1 MKPTAAWIALLSLL
15 ALTGCES
22 MKGAMGKMKEGA
34 STAKS
39 EAESNLA
46 AAQEGEVNRRNRIDG
61 ETVAAGGGAAA
72 ASTSSTSSASGESG
86 SASADAPPTDSSDD
100 VAVEEAVSESETTAP
115 AAGSESYDMAAMA
128 LANCE
133 KPSNTPEQADLGGDQ
148 RHPWSDAEKG
158 WFLRVRMAQ
167 GMETTTEVKDVTERC
182 YLSEV
187 KMYMNGGLMSCQ
199 LAWQPRFY
207 APVDPTEP
215 QEIPEYEQK
224 ITDLPNETVEIN
236 GKSVDCQVKKYWTRV
251 AGEESTSVIWTSDE
265 VLGGTV
271 KTAVETENGLEVVY
285 QIVEWRKG

>member
-61 ETVAAGGGAAA
+61 EAVAAGGGAAA
-72 ASTSSTSSASGESG
+72 ASTSSASGESG

-148 RHPWSDAEKG
+148 RHPWSDAQKG